1 MDSFKQTVALY
12 TVGGSGTALNFVLLY
27 LISTD
32 KAKGGDGYRRMLA
45 IVTVFNVYYAFVHC
59 VCDLVCL
66 DGRAKKP
73 VRQGQIKAFIIDESG
88 FLVFSKNLHKLG
100 FWYSYV
106 MTTVYI
112 IAFEMSLSLLGIHC
126 FYRYAKITGKYSSI
140 FEKWYM
146 ILLVVI
152 GYFVIAIIYGLNCAL
167 DMAPSPASDLLR
179 RDELRIRYNVSI
191 DGLGY
196 MGPVYKL
203 KNPQTGKV
211 EILFGNMLGSLSC
224 LIVQMI
230 IFTVICA
237 CGWKLSSI
245 ARGGYVHADHDCQ
258 LFSRRGA
265 HGHFWF
271 HGLSTPDLENGQ
283 IEILGC
289 LCSSTQRDP
298 SPGNQQL
305 VHNFKW
311 K

>member
-32 KAKGGDGYRRMLA
+32 KA
-45 IVTVFNVYYAFVHC
+45 
-59 VCDLVCL
+59 
-66 DGRAKKP
+66 
-73 VRQGQIKAFIIDESG
+73 AFIIDESG

-167 DMAPSPASDLLR
+167 DMAGLAPVIFDYTPAMCTIWGGFIGLPLHEVAMYMPIMIASYSPAEALMVIFGFTAYRRRILKMVKLRSSDVSVRQLSEIR
-179 RDELRIRYNVSI
+179 RPAISNLSIISNGNRSEITKKSEEISYSSNV
-191 DGLGY
+191 
-196 MGPVYKL
+196 K
-203 KNPQTGKV
+203 Q
-211 EILFGNMLGSLSC
+211 
-224 LIVQMI
+224 
-230 IFTVICA
+230 
-237 CGWKLSSI
+237 
-245 ARGGYVHADHDCQ
+245 
-258 LFSRRGA
+258 
-265 HGHFWF
+265 
-271 HGLSTPDLENGQ
+271 
-283 IEILGC
+283 
-289 LCSSTQRDP
+289 
-298 SPGNQQL
+298 
-305 VHNFKW
+305 
-311 K
+311 